1 MDIKC
6 LRKLADLTQFELSQ
20 GCGVSRMRISLV
32 ECGQVELRPEEATH
46 VRSFL
51 LRAIEGRAAQ
61 LRGVLS
67 EKQAVAV

>member
-1 MDIKC
+1 M
-6 LRKLADLTQFELSQ
+6 ADLTQFELSQ
-20 GCGVSRMRISLV
+20 GCGVSRMRISLA